1 MEPGDLD
8 TLRRRVEQAYAR
20 WRACDAQ
27 RPRDQAADEEC
38 ARLKHDYDRR
48 RRGISPGPQA
58 VGLRE
63 QARRL
68 TGFDPG

>member
-27 RPRDQAADEEC
+27 RPRDQAADKEC
-38 ARLKHDYDRR
+38 ARLKHDYDLADAAYLRAR
-48 RRGISPGPQA
+48 KPSVASSKRGA
-58 VGLRE
+58 
-63 QARRL
+63 
-68 TGFDPG
+68 